1 MQRWTFAVVV
11 PLAGIFALIAI
22 RTASS
27 QAQPARP
34 DYLSPELRAKVEK
47 LKRDASQPTDTT
59 NLAERGQILWDWI
72 NAYSLTGG
80 PVPVM
85 ATKQLSSVFAIA
97 AGVGDSSTLLQLRG
111 LARIIDALIRE
122 FRLKD
127 EQPRALPTLA
137 FTNVGPFPANS
148 HQTIEQTLTI
158 GELQFGTGAVFLCAR
173 QLFCDSGPLQNR
185 IGSPNT
191 TTTSSTCALSMVS
204 NRPSTTSTTTVRRIP
219 TASSPVAK
227 PRRSSS

>member
-85 ATKQLSSVFAIA
+85 ATQQLSSVFAIA
-97 AGVGDSSTLLQLRG
+97 A
-111 LARIIDALIRE
+111 AR
-122 FRLKD
+122 
-127 EQPRALPTLA
+127 
-137 FTNVGPFPANS
+137 
-148 HQTIEQTLTI
+148 
-158 GELQFGTGAVFLCAR
+158 
-173 QLFCDSGPLQNR
+173 
-185 IGSPNT
+185 
-191 TTTSSTCALSMVS
+191 
-204 NRPSTTSTTTVRRIP
+204 
-219 TASSPVAK
+219 
-227 PRRSSS
+227 